1 MLYTSASRN
10 TVRCCINV
18 KYTSWPQC
26 VYRRNPAQKVK
37 FPTCFGMCWTTG
49 PRISPNY
56 KHAPINPIHKHTW
69 DPSPPPPPPSTGLAD
84 PPPNTGTV
92 TTTTALPWPPDLCP
106 YGTTMSFP
114 LLPELATPAF
124 LFYASTVCVAC
135 SRSYPFFTAPPPF
148 HPPRSEAKP
157 CKHSSV
163 IYFIG

>member
-1 MLYTSASRN
+1 MLS
-10 TVRCCINV
+10 IP
-18 KYTSWPQC
+18 TSWPQC

-69 DPSPPPPPPSTGLAD
+69 DPSPPPPSTGLAD
-84 PPPNTGTV
+84 PPPPQEQSPPPQRCHDHLIYAP
-92 TTTTALPWPPDLCP
+92 TAQQWVFH
-106 YGTTMSFP
+106 Y
-114 LLPELATPAF
+114 
-124 LFYASTVCVAC
+124 
-135 SRSYPFFTAPPPF
+135 SRSSRPPLFCFMRPQFVSHALEATHFLQPPPPF